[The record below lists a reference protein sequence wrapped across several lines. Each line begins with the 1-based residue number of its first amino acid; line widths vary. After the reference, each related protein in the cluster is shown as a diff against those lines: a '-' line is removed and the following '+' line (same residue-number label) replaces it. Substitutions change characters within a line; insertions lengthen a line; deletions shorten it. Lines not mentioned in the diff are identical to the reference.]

1 MMTTLA
7 IAAMLGGY
15 MFGMRFKIFILIPAI
30 FFSVAA
36 IFCVGMALD
45 SGILPMVAA
54 SILAATGLQVGYF
67 AARTVSF
74 VVPRTPPVQDLE
86 KLRWNKSH

>member
-15 MFGMRFKIFILIPAI
+15 MFGMRFKIYILLPAMFFSVVAI
-30 FFSVAA
+30 FF
-36 IFCVGMALD
+36 VGKTLD
-45 SGILPMVAA
+45 SGIFPIMAA
-54 SILAATGLQVGYF
+54 SILAVTGLQVGYF

-74 VVPRTPPVQDLE
+74 IVPRTPSVQDLE
-86 KLRWNKSH
+86 KLRWNKTR

>member
-15 MFGMRFKIFILIPAI
+15 LFGMRFKIYILIPAM
-30 FFSVAA
+30 FFSVVA
-36 IFCVGMALD
+36 IFCVGISLD
-45 SGILPMVAA
+45 SGTVPMMAA
-54 SILAATGLQVGYF
+54 AILAVTGLQVGYF

-74 VVPRTPPVQDLE
+74 IIPRTPSVQDLE